1 MSDFIKRLEQKVIKQ
16 LSGQK
21 VGYLVGAGASYL
33 NGNGYPLATEL
44 WNKICDDIP
53 DDERKDIQE
62 KLDEGADGLEVALDL
77 LDDGGVNE
85 TPHRYQ
91 VVSAIAKHFCNLNP
105 KFENHAHFL
114 KRISQRTDEVVPIFT
129 LNYDPLFERAAEFIR
144 IPLIDGF
151 TGIEHAFYDPIL
163 FQQRIG
169 VIRRSWRG
177 RRFSPTQNRVH
188 LYKLH
193 GSLGWYEGQ
202 LNDVR
207 RCGFANEQPPETR
220 RLMIPPQRRK
230 ATDTMAVPY
239 SSLWTEFRA
248 FLRHGPCLINRLVA
262 IGYGMRDEHVNDVID
277 NGLARNNLTL
287 IIFAY
292 ELQDDV
298 FERWSQKD
306 NAIIVTSRK
315 CSLYGEQGEA
325 HPDLW
330 SFERLS
336 REI

>member
-33 NGNGYPLATEL
+33 NGNGYPLAMEL
-44 WNKICDDIP
+44 WDKICDDIP
-53 DDERKDIQE
+53 DDEQKDIQG

-105 KFENHAHFL
+105 KFENHTHFL
-114 KRISQRTDEVVPIFT
+114 KRISQRTDEIVPIFT
-129 LNYDPLFERAAEFIR
+129 LNYDPLFERAADSTRVPIV
-144 IPLIDGF
+144 DGF
-151 TGIEHAFYDPIL
+151 TGIEHAFYDPSL

-169 VIRRSWRG
+169 IIQRSWRG
-177 RRFSPTQNRVH
+177 PKFRLTQNRIH

-193 GSLGWYEGQ
+193 GSLGWYEEE
-202 LNDVR
+202 LKTIR
-207 RCGFANEQPPETR
+207 RCGFNIETPEKTKM
-220 RLMIPPQRRK
+220 LMIPPQRRK
-230 ATDTMAVPY
+230 ATDTMTIPY
-239 SSLWTEFRA
+239 SSLWSEFRS
-248 FLRHGPCLINRLVA
+248 FLRHGPLLINRLVA
-262 IGYGMRDEHVNDVID
+262 IGYGMRDEHVNDVIN
-277 NGLARNNLTL
+277 NGLSRNNLTL
-287 IIFAY
+287 IICAY
-292 ELQDDV
+292 ELQEEV

-306 NAIIVTSRK
+306 NAIIVTNTR
-315 CSLYGEQGEA
+315 CSLYGEQGEG